1 VIGRVRHLHEER
13 LFECYVAE
21 RSGEAVDPPS
31 ASHLS
36 SCGECRARYTELSRF
51 MEGLREEAEAETDAL
66 FTPQQLRVQQQQI
79 VRRLEH
85 LGQPA
90 RVLSFPARLIHRHLA
105 GHAQRIAPRW
115 AAAAAVAGLFVGV
128 GLGVF
133 FDSRTGSTPIVMT
146 ALTAARTP
154 PQVAPIAATV
164 SPAPVLDVD
173 AFLSELEAALGGP
186 LNQELLPFDALT
198 PRVQEISS
206 RPLRY

>member
-79 VRRLEH
+79 LRRLEH

-90 RVLSFPARLIHRHLA
+90 HLLSFPARLMHRHLA

-115 AAAAAVAGLFVGV
+115 AAAAAAAVAALFVGV

-133 FDSRTGSTPIVMT
+133 LDSRTPSTPM
-146 ALTAARTP
+146 AMTAARTP
-154 PQVAPIAATV
+154 PLVAPIAATV

-173 AFLSELEAALGGP
+173 AFLSELEVALGATH
-186 LNQELLPFDALT
+186 NQELLPFDALT